1 MPRAW
6 PVDPATHR
14 YNVRD
19 GNRTSRKE
27 TIMASTSTA
36 ADMVRVASLDELK
49 AKQVIVAHPGDRPVA
64 VWYHDGE
71 VSAVDNRCPH
81 LGFPLH
87 KGTVTD
93 GILTCHWHHARFDL
107 CSGCT
112 FDLWA
117 DDVPAYVAQVR
128 DGEVYIS
135 SRPRQDDQSAY
146 YMRRLTDGMQQ
157 NISLIQAKS
166 LIALMRSG
174 VSHRDIVKHV
184 ALFGVDN
191 RDGWGPGLTIL
202 TAMANLVP
210 HLSDETAYLALFQGT
225 RMTAGDC
232 AGQAPRR
239 KRHALDTQQ
248 LTEDTLQRWM
258 SYWTLV
264 RHRDGAER
272 TLLTAIDNGNEI
284 NLLLLSAA
292 TERPYANIGHVL
304 DFTNKAFELLSLIG
318 HEHAP
323 RVLPSLV
330 AQMVA
335 ARGGEESNPWRHPVD
350 LIPHLNQIADELPD
364 LLAQGSGKSWDRETQ
379 LAGAILV
386 DDPLAVIASLRQV
399 MIDGAEPLQLS
410 KALAY
415 AAALRLARFGV
426 SNEFGDWDTALHTF
440 TYCNALHQSLKR
452 CDAPAVLRGIFH
464 GAISVYLDR
473 FLNIPPAKLP
483 GERGH
488 LDDLPTDGGEILTQ
502 LFEQLDQRSDIDHVA
517 KLVARY
523 LRQGNDVKALFD
535 ALVRGAVREDGD
547 FHTMQMIE
555 GAIAQYH
562 EWPPA
567 SAQAEH
573 ILVAAARYL
582 AAHCPTRRAQLQ
594 TATVALRL
602 HRGDRIYEEDE

>member
-1 MPRAW
+1 MAPT
-6 PVDPATHR
+6 ATA
-14 YNVRD
+14 
-19 GNRTSRKE
+19 TE
-27 TIMASTSTA
+27 
-36 ADMVRVASLDELK
+36 MVRVASLDELK

-117 DDVPAYVAQVR
+117 DDVPAYRAQVR
-128 DGEVYIS
+128 DGDVYVS
-135 SRPRQDDQSAY
+135 AQPQQDDQSAY

-174 VSHRDIVKHV
+174 VSHGEIVKHV

-191 RDGWGPGLTIL
+191 RDSWGPGLTIL

-210 HLSDETAYLALFQGT
+210 HLSDETAYLALYQGT

-239 KRHALDTQQ
+239 KRHALDTKQ
-248 LTEDTLQRWM
+248 LDEATLQRWM

-272 TLLTAIDNGNEI
+272 TLLTAIDNDN
-284 NLLLLSAA
+284 NVNHLLLSAA
-292 TERPYANIGHVL
+292 TDRPYANAGHVL
-304 DFTNKAFELLSLIG
+304 DFVNKAFQLLDLIG

-323 RVLPSLV
+323 RILPSLV
-330 AQMVA
+330 AQLVS
-335 ARGGEESNPWRHPVD
+335 ARGGEESNAWRHPMD
-350 LIPHLNQIADELPD
+350 LIPHLSEVAAELPD
-364 LLAQGSGKSWDRETQ
+364 LLKQGEGKSWQSEIE
-379 LAGAILV
+379 LADAILV
-386 DDPLAVIASLRQV
+386 DDPLAVIASLREA
-399 MIDGAEPLQLS
+399 IIAGAKPLQLS

-415 AAALRLARFGV
+415 AAALRVARFGV

-440 TYCNALHQSLKR
+440 THCNALHQSLKR
-452 CDAPAVLRGIFH
+452 CDSPDVVRGIFH

-473 FLNIPPAKLP
+473 FLNIPAAKLP
-483 GERGH
+483 GERGN
-488 LDDLPTDGGEILTQ
+488 LDDLPTDGKQIIET
-502 LFEQLDQRSDIDHVA
+502 LFEQLDERSDIDHVA
-517 KLVARY
+517 KLIARY
-523 LRQGNDVKALFD
+523 LRQGNDVKPLFD
-535 ALVRGAVREDGD
+535 ALVRGAVREDAD

-555 GAIAQYH
+555 AAIAQYH
-562 EWPPA
+562 EWPAGSP
-567 SAQAEH
+567 QAEH

-602 HRGDRIYEEDE
+602 HRGDRIYEDDED